1 MFIILLIIAIIWL
14 FVGHILM
21 WTLGRKLAPSG
32 GLDSIAN
39 ALFYVMV
46 WRSLV
51 WGPPIILTLVGL
63 FSWLYNSHIGMI
75 KYVILAIV
83 FVLIL
88 RKPLYSVG
96 RQILMT
102 PRKNAAAIQ
111 KYDAWL
117 EDRKERASYYG
128 VATRTE
134 SDYICEYIGK
144 KVVDATVLNIAHI
157 YPKTYQKKRIEYVN
171 AALQEATK
179 TIPHVT
185 GYEYIMDITSIIPQR
200 ANAPAYGYLLNNSEL
215 IAVSEYYGKSLNT
228 DHFGDRYQF
237 GKVGSNNFRSNYP
250 MVAIFYDDGTMDL
263 EVTAPVI
270 KY

>member
-32 GLDSIAN
+32 GLDSVAN

-83 FVLIL
+83 FVIIL
-88 RKPLYSVG
+88 RKPLCSVG
-96 RQILMT
+96 HQILMT
-102 PRKNAAAIQ
+102 PLKNAAFIQ

-128 VATRTE
+128 AATRTE
-134 SDYICEYIGK
+134 SDYICEYIGQ

-157 YPKTYQKKRIEYVN
+157 YPKTYPKKRVEYVN
-171 AALQEATK
+171 TALQEATK

-185 GYEYIMDITSIIPQR
+185 GYQYIMDITSIIPKR
-200 ANAPAYGYLLNNSEL
+200 ANASAYGYLLNNAEL
-215 IAVSEYYGKSLNT
+215 IAVSEHYGKKLNT